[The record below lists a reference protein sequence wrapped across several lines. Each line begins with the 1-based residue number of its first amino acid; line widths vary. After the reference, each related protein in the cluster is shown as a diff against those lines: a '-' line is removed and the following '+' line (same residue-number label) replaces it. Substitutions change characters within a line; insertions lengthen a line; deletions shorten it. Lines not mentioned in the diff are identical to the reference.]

1 MNNMNNI
8 HHSCQAAYDALTSIM
23 SLSRRRRRLL
33 FLAVLHKSEGIFAFR
48 NTGINSSNDGG
59 GDNSVL

>member
-23 SLSRRRRRLL
+23 SLSRRRRLL
-33 FLAVLHKSEGIFAFR
+33 FLALLHKSEGIFAFR